1 AKDGTIKIHRTLP
14 DHTPCAICGTT
25 QTPIWRKRPD
35 NTVICNGCSLISKQS
50 RSLDF
55 SHGVEAQPF
64 PSPPQSAYSGSA
76 VYTPGKKA
84 RERSRGKGSVTSS
97 STHSQNRNEGDDFG
111 RHKRSRYRNSS
122 AVTDGE
128 ARKRREEGVLEFY
141 SGYNSDIGAEAEVA
155 AVAAAAAAAAGS
167 TNGPHHC
174 NLNGGYGSCT
184 CSQYFGA
191 SVGPSDGRPGPNA
204 AIGSATDTLSTI
216 PLEATITQ

>member
-174 NLNGGYGSCT
+174 NLHGGYGSCT